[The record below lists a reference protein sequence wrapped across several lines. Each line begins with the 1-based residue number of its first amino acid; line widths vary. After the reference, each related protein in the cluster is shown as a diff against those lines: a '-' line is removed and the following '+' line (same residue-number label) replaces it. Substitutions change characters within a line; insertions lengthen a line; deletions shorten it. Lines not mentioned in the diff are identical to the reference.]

1 MGCSNETTNTR
12 DLLIQNSR
20 PQSRQGLTSEPTTEC
35 CADHRRPKHGRVPS
49 EPSSKRRCKL
59 ELLVWTGLSQGHCL
73 NRPITRPFRHSLA
86 AAPSQPL
93 ARAQPA
99 PCGSLSSCARQA
111 SSGSGQRQR
120 LCSAAPVLMCA
131 AQLLCPAADTSAAL
145 LCSTSSEGEIPAML
159 VVQLPP
165 PEVAGEDESNS
176 RGVFVEFMTKV
187 AQFNE
192 LVESGERLLGR
203 FREELEYFR
212 RPQISKEADV
222 MNQILKSNCTVRMR
236 SYIETG
242 CRVHCQNISNIN
254 QLSSCEN
261 GLKDHIKK
269 VKTLLEELECLVEN
283 VYGITLTASLS
294 ALEVSD
300 SQCLDSML
308 STDRCSVE
316 EDRSADRLD
325 RDVSFATV
333 MVMVRN
339 ALKADYTMQEKI
351 VCALSLKTPSSE
363 LEGYCL
369 MWNLRPYIDDDVMR
383 LAWKMCP

>member
-1 MGCSNETTNTR
+1 
-12 DLLIQNSR
+12 
-20 PQSRQGLTSEPTTEC
+20 
-35 CADHRRPKHGRVPS
+35 
-49 EPSSKRRCKL
+49 
-59 ELLVWTGLSQGHCL
+59 
-73 NRPITRPFRHSLA
+73 
-86 AAPSQPL
+86 
-93 ARAQPA
+93 
-99 PCGSLSSCARQA
+99 
-111 SSGSGQRQR
+111 
-120 LCSAAPVLMCA
+120 
-131 AQLLCPAADTSAAL
+131 
-145 LCSTSSEGEIPAML
+145 ML

-269 VKTLLEELECLVEN
+269 
-283 VYGITLTASLS
+283 
-294 ALEVSD
+294 D
-300 SQCLDSML
+300 
-308 STDRCSVE
+308 
-316 EDRSADRLD
+316 
-325 RDVSFATV
+325 
-333 MVMVRN
+333 
-339 ALKADYTMQEKI
+339 
-351 VCALSLKTPSSE
+351 
-363 LEGYCL
+363 
-369 MWNLRPYIDDDVMR
+369 
-383 LAWKMCP
+383 LA